1 MTQPQATTRATP
13 ADVAL
18 LRLAAQRLVGPRCAT
33 AGEAVRWMGA
43 LQAQDERSARTA
55 VALRT
60 AGGTSA
66 AVVAAM
72 DAGEVVRSWPMRGT
86 LHLVPA
92 EDLGWMLAL
101 TTDRLVTGAASRR
114 AALGL
119 EPQHL
124 ERAQQVAVEAM
135 SGGRRLL
142 RAELVALWEDAG
154 LLGAPQRGYH
164 LLWHLAQTGV
174 VVFGPTRDGEAELVL
189 LAEWVARPRAL
200 EREESLGEWALR
212 YFRSHGPATAKDLA
226 WWTGLRAADVRAGVA
241 LAAPHLEQVDVD
253 GAVHLVDPAARERLA
268 AARAEAEGV
277 HLLPA
282 FDEHLLGYGDRS
294 AVLARAHSPLV
305 VPGGNGVFRATV
317 VDAGQVVGTWKR
329 GRGRAGAP
337 GEVEAAPFTAFSPA
351 VEAAL
356 PALAARLP

>member
-1 MTQPQATTRATP
+1 MTTTR
-13 ADVAL
+13 DVAL
-18 LRLAAQRLVGPRCAT
+18 LRLVAQRLAGPGCAS
-33 AGEAVRWMGA
+33 AASAVRWMGA

-60 AGGTSA
+60 RGGTSA
-66 AVVAAM
+66 AVAAAM

-101 TTDRLVTGAASRR
+101 TSERLLAGAASRR

-119 EPQHL
+119 EPEHL
-124 ERAQQVAVEAM
+124 ERAHRVAVEAL

-154 LLGAPQRGYH
+154 LLGVPQRSYH
-164 LLWHLAQTGV
+164 LLWHLAQSGV

-189 LAEWVARPRAL
+189 LREWVPRPRAL

-212 YFRSHGPATAKDLA
+212 YFRSHGPATAKDFA

-241 LAAPHLEQVDVD
+241 LASASLEQVEVD
-253 GAVHLVDPAARERLA
+253 GAAHLVDPGAPERLA

-294 AVLARAHSPLV
+294 AVLARENLPLV

-317 VDAGQVVGTWKR
+317 VEAGRVVGTWKR

-337 GEVEAAPFTAFSPA
+337 GEVEAVPFTAFSPA
-351 VEAAL
+351 VEEALPRLAAAL
-356 PALAARLP
+356 P